1 MPWQSPF
8 QQAALKGWK
17 KKPNHREFNLIIQGI
32 SDEESISHLFTVDI
46 EFDRENSVEKTLLFN
61 EIYTHF
67 FEKKNVLSPNKWSV
81 FQLLV
86 AMRLNDKGTLNLYK
100 TTAKTHSTMDK
111 KFLIPL
117 YVEHLYFLLI
127 KCCWCIS
134 KIYAYYTFEQSKFK
148 RDVLVMSQVLRKN
161 AKTSVEKDFNK
172 LMNNSN
178 FAYDCRN
185 NVDNC
190 SFTPILDEIEEL
202 SYAKRYQNIFDQNI
216 DLLEKQIE
224 EEFTNRTAALDQ
236 QSEYYKARKNS
247 LVIKKKEFDAVFSMK
262 RSWQKTKNCVKDI
275 E

>member
-17 KKPNHREFNLIIQGI
+17 KIPNHREFNLIIQGI

-61 EIYTHF
+61 EIYKHF

-117 YVEHLYFLLI
+117 YAEHLHFLLI

-134 KIYAYYTFEQSKFK
+134 KIYAHYTFEQSKFK
-148 RDVLVMSQVLRKN
+148 RDVLVMNQVLRKN

-190 SFTPILDEIEEL
+190 SFTLILDEIEEL
-202 SYAKRYQNIFDQNI
+202 SYAKRYQNIFDAI
-216 DLLEKQIE
+216 RIFL
-224 EEFTNRTAALDQ
+224 
-236 QSEYYKARKNS
+236 
-247 LVIKKKEFDAVFSMK
+247 
-262 RSWQKTKNCVKDI
+262 TKI
-275 E
+275 SIF

>member
-1 MPWQSPF
+1 
-8 QQAALKGWK
+8 
-17 KKPNHREFNLIIQGI
+17 
-32 SDEESISHLFTVDI
+32 
-46 EFDRENSVEKTLLFN
+46 
-61 EIYTHF
+61 
-67 FEKKNVLSPNKWSV
+67 
-81 FQLLV
+81 
-86 AMRLNDKGTLNLYK
+86 MRLNDKETLNLYK

-111 KFLIPL
+111 KFFIPL
-117 YVEHLYFLLI
+117 YAEHLYFLLI

-134 KIYAYYTFEQSKFK
+134 KIYAHYTFEQSKFK
-148 RDVLVMSQVLRKN
+148 RDVLVMNQVLRQN

-224 EEFTNRTAALDQ
+224 EEFTNRIATLDQ
-236 QSEYYKARKNS
+236 QSEYYKARKNL
-247 LVIKKKEFDAVFSMK
+247 LVIKKKSSMPYFRWKDPVKKHKKLRQRYRIKNK
-262 RSWQKTKNCVKDI
+262 RRGIRSENENNIRVQPFFVL
-275 E
+275 

>member
-17 KKPNHREFNLIIQGI
+17 KIPNHREFNLIIQGI

-81 FQLLV
+81 CQLLV

-100 TTAKTHSTMDK
+100 TTAKTHLTMDK

-117 YVEHLYFLLI
+117 YVEHLHFLLI

-134 KIYAYYTFEQSKFK
+134 KIYAYYTFE
-148 RDVLVMSQVLRKN
+148 
-161 AKTSVEKDFNK
+161 
-172 LMNNSN
+172 
-178 FAYDCRN
+178 
-185 NVDNC
+185 
-190 SFTPILDEIEEL
+190 
-202 SYAKRYQNIFDQNI
+202 
-216 DLLEKQIE
+216 
-224 EEFTNRTAALDQ
+224 
-236 QSEYYKARKNS
+236 
-247 LVIKKKEFDAVFSMK
+247 
-262 RSWQKTKNCVKDI
+262 
-275 E
+275 